1 MTKDSHEPIKNLI
14 INMTDLI
21 KLRSHFSS
29 LWAFCLL
36 RAASEEQELTES
48 QRLEFL
54 QPHQKSI
61 YLNCRALNYLK
72 DLHYIYMEEDIQN
85 SITNYKLGKLS
96 TRGFTELL
104 LNRVAPN
111 LEQLL
116 ASSQGEPLRQSLQ
129 ANQKHYLNLA
139 QYKPNQISSH
149 HLALAL
155 IEDAWTARI
164 QPFTC
169 GSLQPTT
176 CIEELFKTKLTK
188 QDKLTLVSN
197 TNPMDAYRIA
207 WYLHDFRPEQFK
219 KPVPEQFDQ
228 QKQSTHCIPP
238 IEITHKQLQ
247 PQASLVTSYITGQ
260 YKAEGLIQGL
270 IDGSLN
276 NHQKPIM
283 ISHKNQDRKAAQTQ
297 TLDQET
303 YDPKLYFISHPQH
316 PASKVSSGWPPLI
329 LGAMAGLTAPV
340 PVSLSLLT
348 ASIACQLQAPS
359 YNASYNTEMNL
370 GCFTAGLCSGLLTR
384 GAFSIFNDLPEP
396 KTQNTMDYQLKPE

>member
-1 MTKDSHEPIKNLI
+1 
-14 INMTDLI
+14 
-21 KLRSHFSS
+21 
-29 LWAFCLL
+29 
-36 RAASEEQELTES
+36 
-48 QRLEFL
+48 
-54 QPHQKSI
+54 
-61 YLNCRALNYLK
+61 
-72 DLHYIYMEEDIQN
+72 MEEDIQN

-96 TRGFTELL
+96 TREFTELL
-104 LNRVAPN
+104 LGRVAPN

-116 ASSQGEPLRQSLQ
+116 ASSQAESLRHSLQ
-129 ANQKHYLNLA
+129 ANKKRYLNLA
-139 QYKPNQISSH
+139 QYEPNQISSH

-169 GSLQPTT
+169 ETLQPTT
-176 CIEELFKTKLTK
+176 CIGELLNTKLTK

-207 WYLHDFRPEQFK
+207 WYLHDFRPERFK
-219 KPVPEQFDQ
+219 KPVPEQFDRQ
-228 QKQSTHCIPP
+228 AQSTNRLQP
-238 IEITHKQLQ
+238 INMTHKQLQ
-247 PQASLVTSYITGQ
+247 PQASLVTSYRTGQ
-260 YKAEGLIQGL
+260 YKAEGFIRRLIVN
-270 IDGSLN
+270 SLK

-283 ISHKNQDRKAAQTQ
+283 VSQNNQDLKAAQK
-297 TLDQET
+297 LDQET
-303 YDPKLYFISHPQH
+303 YDPKHYFISHPKN
-316 PASKVSSGWPPLI
+316 PASKVSSGWPPFI

-384 GAFSIFNDLPEP
+384 GAFSIFNDLPEHEP
-396 KTQNTMDYQLKPE
+396 QNTMDYQLKPE

>member
-1 MTKDSHEPIKNLI
+1 MSDDSQEPIKNLI

-21 KLRSHFSS
+21 NLGSHFSS

-72 DLHYIYMEEDIQN
+72 DLHSIYMAEDIQN
-85 SITNYKLGKLS
+85 SITNYKLGKLN

-129 ANQKHYLNLA
+129 ANQKRYLNLA

-169 GSLQPTT
+169 GTLQPTT
-176 CIEELFKTKLTK
+176 CIDELFKTKLTK

-207 WYLHDFRPEQFK
+207 WYLYDFRPEQFK
-219 KPVPEQFDQ
+219 KPDPKQFDQ
-228 QKQSTHCIPP
+228 QKQSKHYISP
-238 IEITHKQLQ
+238 IAITHKQLQ

-270 IDGSLN
+270 IEGLN
-276 NHQKPIM
+276 NYEKPIM
-283 ISHKNQDRKAAQTQ
+283 ISQNNQDRKAAQK
-297 TLDQET
+297 LDQES
-303 YDPKLYFISHPQH
+303 YDPKHYFISHPQN

-329 LGAMAGLTAPV
+329 LGAITGLTAPV
-340 PVSLSLLT
+340 PASLSLLT

-396 KTQNTMDYQLKPE
+396 DLRNTMDYQLKPE